1 MDYFETNLAD
11 REFTCHIISNDP
23 QKQRDKRSEDYERES
38 SKQRD
43 RKNKET

>member
-1 MDYFETNLAD
+1 MESLHVLSYNVV
-11 REFTCHIISNDP
+11 
-23 QKQRDKRSEDYERES
+23 QKQRYKRSEDYERES